1 MALPRAET
9 TESPKSAMTTVT
21 GESFGISI
29 LSEARGSSGPCWAKA
44 AERLRQRTTAAL
56 LHIDIVNRHLPG
68 LRVDVAG
75 PERSLG
81 VHYDSHIP
89 GFRVPQAQH
98 AVALPQLDPS
108 RSCLEDSPVHP

>member
-21 GESFGISI
+21 GESLGISI
-29 LSEARGSSGPCWAKA
+29 LSEARGSSEPRWARA

-75 PERSLG
+75 PKSSLG
-81 VHYDSHIP
+81 VHDECHIP

-98 AVALPQLDPS
+98 LVALPQLDPS
-108 RSCLEDSPVHP
+108 GSRLED